1 MRLADFEYHL
11 PSDRIALKP
20 VERRDQSRLM
30 WLIRSSEEISHHRF
44 SDLPDLLQPSD
55 LIVLNNTKVFP
66 ARLLGQ
72 RKGITSGPLGKG
84 TRLKSK
90 IEMLMLRPL
99 DKDIWEVLVK
109 PGRKMRT
116 GERVAFG
123 DGKLEAKVLGRGP
136 LGIRKVQLYYSGK
149 LDEILDQLGHIPLP
163 PYIPR
168 PDDSEDRQRYQTV
181 YAKSWGAVAAPTA
194 GLHFTEYVFDRL
206 REKGIEW
213 CEITLHVGL
222 GTFQPIHSEQIEEH
236 RMESERFQISSET
249 ASIINQ
255 AKDRG
260 RRVIAVGTTTVRALE
275 SAALQTLGKIKAAES
290 ETSLFISPG
299 FRFRVVDGL
308 LTNFHLPRST
318 LLVLVSAFAG
328 REVIGKAYQQA
339 IHERYRF
346 YSYGDCM
353 LIL

>member
-1 MRLADFEYHL
+1 MLLADFEYDL

-20 VERRDQSRLM
+20 VEKRDQSRLM
-30 WLIRSSEEISHHRF
+30 RLIRSSGEISHYRF
-44 SDLPDLLQPSD
+44 SDLPDLLHSSD

-72 RKGITSGPLGKG
+72 RKGITSGRLGKG
-84 TRLKSK
+84 SRLKSK
-90 IEMLMLRPL
+90 IEMLLLRPL
-99 DKDIWEVLVK
+99 DQDVWEVLVK

-116 GERVAFG
+116 GERVGFG
-123 DGKLEAKVLGRGP
+123 DGKLEAEVLGRGP
-136 LGIRKVQLYYSGK
+136 LGIRTVRLYYSGK
-149 LDEILDQLGHIPLP
+149 LDEILDQFGHIPLP

-194 GLHFTEYVFDRL
+194 GLHFTEHVFDRL
-206 REKGIEW
+206 REKGIQW

-222 GTFQPIHSEQIEEH
+222 GTFQPIRSEQIEEH
-236 RMESERFQISSET
+236 RMESERFQISSE
-249 ASIINQ
+249 AARIINQ
-255 AKDRG
+255 AKNQG

-275 SAALQTLGKIKAAES
+275 SAALQNLGEIRAVQS
-290 ETSLFISPG
+290 ETGLFISPG
-299 FRFRVVDGL
+299 FQFRVVDGL

-318 LLVLVSAFAG
+318 LLVLVSAFAD
-328 REVIGKAYQQA
+328 RELIGQAYQQA
-339 IHERYRF
+339 IHEEYRF

-353 LIL
+353 LIV

>member
-1 MRLADFEYHL
+1 MRLAEFEYDL
-11 PSDRIALKP
+11 PQDRIALKP
-20 VERRDQSRLM
+20 LEERDRSRLM
-30 WLIRSSEEISHHRF
+30 RLIRSSGAISHHPF

-55 LIVLNNTKVFP
+55 LIVLNNTRVFP
-66 ARLLGQ
+66 ARLFGQ
-72 RKGITSGPLGKG
+72 RKGVTSGPLGKG
-84 TRLKSK
+84 SRLTAK

-109 PGRKMRT
+109 PGRKMRV
-116 GERVAFG
+116 GERVCFG
-123 DGKLEAKVLGRGP
+123 NGRLEGEVLERGP

-149 LDEILDQLGHIPLP
+149 LDEIIDQLGHVPLP

-194 GLHFTEYVFDRL
+194 GLHFTEHVFDRL
-206 REKGIEW
+206 REKGIQW
-213 CEITLHVGL
+213 CEITLHVGP
-222 GTFQPIHSEQIEEH
+222 GTFQPVRSEQIEEH
-236 RMESERFQISSET
+236 RMEPERFQISSE
-249 ASIINQ
+249 AARIINQ
-255 AKDRG
+255 ARNQG

-275 SAALQTLGKIKAAES
+275 SAALQNPGEIKAAES
-290 ETSLFISPG
+290 ETCLFIYPG
-299 FRFRVVDGL
+299 FQFRVVDGL

-318 LLVLVSAFAG
+318 LLVLVSTFAG
-328 REVIGKAYQQA
+328 RDLIGKAYQQA
-339 IHERYRF
+339 IQEKYRF